1 MRYNMNKVEP
11 TRDLV
16 FKRIFGKVGN
26 EEILKEFLEAI
37 LETEIDSVELDL
49 DKDMEPEY
57 EEDKKNILDVRAKI
71 NGDTNINIE
80 MQIRDN
86 KDMEKR
92 SLYHWSKLYLHELKK
107 GMPYDK
113 LPKTIVIVIAKYIVF
128 EDMEA
133 YHTKWMLRENKVKD
147 RILTDVEEI
156 HFIEIPKF
164 KNMNV
169 KNMKK
174 LDFWLWFLDYTNK
187 EMVKMATEKELAI
200 RRAVEELDRLTADPR
215 LQRILDAEELA
226 RMDEDVL
233 RRQAIKQGL
242 EEGRKEGRKE
252 GMKEGMEKG
261 MEKGIEQGK
270 KQNQIETAKKLKEK
284 GISIDII
291 AEATELSKEE
301 IEKL

>member
-1 MRYNMNKVEP
+1 MNKVEP

-37 LETEIDSVELDL
+37 LETKIDKVELDL

-57 EEDKKNILDVRAKI
+57 KEEKESILDVRAKI
-71 NGDTNINIE
+71 NGNTNINIE

-113 LPKTIVIVIAKYIVF
+113 LPRTIVIVITKYIVF
-128 EDMEA
+128 DDLKA
-133 YHTKWMLRENKVKD
+133 YHTKWMLREDKVRD
-147 RILTDVEEI
+147 RLLTDVEEI

-164 KNMNV
+164 KNMDV
-169 KNMKK
+169 KNTKK
-174 LDFWLWFLDYTNK
+174 LDFWLWFLDYTNG

-242 EEGRKEGRKE
+242 EEGMSKGLEEGRKE
-252 GMKEGMEKG
+252 GKKEGEKAGAKKKQLEIAKMMKNKG
-261 MEKGIEQGK
+261 MDVDTIVEITG
-270 KQNQIETAKKLKEK
+270 
-284 GISIDII
+284 
-291 AEATELSKEE
+291 LSKEE